1 MKTIAIIQA
10 RMGSKRLPGKIMMTI
25 GGKTIV
31 EHILSSLKKCK
42 YINTIYLATG
52 SGTENDI
59 LKRVTEKLNVN
70 FFKGPEDN
78 VLERFWQ
85 VLELEKQKNKEYQL
99 IVRICADSPFIDY
112 KEVDNLIKAHQ
123 KAQCDL
129 SINYNHPT
137 GLPCGFGVEVISYN
151 ALKES
156 YELAETEEHK
166 EHLDEWILQHPEK
179 YNILKVPVTKSKQC
193 YPINFSIDTQDDF
206 NFVNELVKRN
216 TPTQDNYYEPK
227 KLLQTLRKDPQLT
240 NLKKLKVFVRADGD
254 GEIGMGHI
262 IRSHTI
268 CQGLKAINPKVEVT
282 YFSNEAAL
290 PTLKDF
296 GYTAYQFSEELFK
309 QKTEEIQPDIIITD
323 LRKHLDDISSENLN
337 RALKVRF
344 IDTEKPRT
352 VRSNLIFNS
361 FPLKENINQNAVYH
375 AGFQYLPLRKEF
387 EKIKPRT
394 GNEPVKNILI
404 MPGGG
409 EHTPQVLKLLNLTNE
424 FPQQH
429 FTFVLGPGTEPKNKE
444 HIETIA
450 KTKPNVT
457 ILHNIKNVKEL
468 MDQSQLGISGGG
480 NTLLEFARCQIPTLC
495 LSSDYDKE
503 HRDHQ
508 EYYCRAF
515 HEAGTSIYLG
525 HGIEW
530 PDNLLTSNLKNL
542 IQNSEKRK
550 EMIKQ
555 CKSIAPKKTTE
566 NISKIILKEYVRG

>member
-1 MKTIAIIQA
+1 MKTIAIVQA
-10 RMGSKRLPGKIMMTI
+10 RMGSKRLPGKIIMPI

-42 YINTIYLATG
+42 RISTIYLATG
-52 SGTENDI
+52 SGAENDP
-59 LKRVTEKLNVN
+59 LKPLAEKLNVN

-78 VLERFWQ
+78 VLDRFWQ
-85 VLELEKQKNKEYQL
+85 VLELEKKQKKEYQH

-112 KEVDNLIKAHQ
+112 KEVDNLIKAHH
-123 KAQCDL
+123 KAKADL

-156 YELAETEEHK
+156 HQFAETDEHR
-166 EHLDEWILQHPEK
+166 EHLDEWILQHPNK
-179 YNILKVPVTKSKQC
+179 YQILQVPITKSKQC
-193 YPINFSIDTQDDF
+193 YHINFSIDTQDDF
-206 NFVNELVKRN
+206 NFVNALVQKN
-216 TPTQDNYYEPK
+216 KPTNDNYYEPK
-227 KLLQTLRKDPQLT
+227 HLLKTLRKNPLLT
-240 NLKKLKVFVRADGD
+240 NLKKLKLFVRADGD

-268 CQGLKAINPKVEVT
+268 CQEMKAINPKLEVI
-282 YFSNEAAL
+282 YFSNEASI

-296 GYTAYQFSEELFK
+296 GYNAYQFSEELFK

-337 RALKVRF
+337 RALKIRF
-344 IDTEKPRT
+344 IDTEKSRT
-352 VRSNLIFNS
+352 VRGNLIFNS

-387 EKIKPRT
+387 QKIKART
-394 GNEPVKNILI
+394 GNEPIKNILI

-409 EHTPQVLKLLNLTNE
+409 EHTPQVLKLLNLTNN

-429 FTFVLGPGTEPKNKE
+429 FTFVLGPGTEPKSKE
-444 HIETIA
+444 HIEHLA
-450 KTKPNVT
+450 KTKKNAT

-480 NTLLEFARCQIPTLC
+480 NTLLEFARCRIPTLC

-503 HRDHQ
+503 HQDHQ
-508 EYYCRAF
+508 QYYCRAF
-515 HEAGTSIYLG
+515 HQANTSIYIG
-525 HGIEW
+525 HSIEW
-530 PDNLLTSNLKNL
+530 SDNLFTTTLKEL
-542 IQNSEKRK
+542 IQNSKKR
-550 EMIKQ
+550 ENMIKH
-555 CKSIAPKKTTE
+555 CKEIAPGNATRK
-566 NISKIILKEYVRG
+566 IGQIILQEYVRG